1 MSIAKSTLSEK
12 RLKSERISNPFDF
25 VAKFSSVNRLPDCG
39 AAKRQPHQ
47 PTLWR
52 NDKSQ
57 LIRINLSSINNL
69 KKFRKY
75 IRAIVLVAATS
86 KLAAASVTSLHCEY
100 LTNPLGLDAVQPL
113 LHWNIDSE
121 VRGERQTAYQ
131 ILVASRPELLA
142 KNKSDLWDSGK
153 VNSDESVSVPYAG
166 SPLRSRKECF
176 WKVRV
181 WDQTGKVSDWSS
193 PASWTTGLLQP
204 EDWSAKWITAAKWFM
219 PPDVRPVGL
228 VVAAGG
234 CADVDLGAPMPV
246 DEIRLLFNDT
256 NSAPT
261 RFLIEGADEPQFYQP
276 QILVD
281 QSVHIFQPAAPGAQV
296 FPVNHRVARHVRL
309 WIKETHGKSKAVIR
323 QMEVISGG
331 RNVALMR
338 PTREA
343 GTDWSSGHAV
353 FLVDGMPSAS
363 DGKECPPDACPTTSV
378 PLLRKSFAIE
388 KSIQRATLYI
398 AALGMADV
406 TLNGQRA
413 TDTVL
418 GPPFTDYTKRV
429 NYLTLDVTPLLARG
443 ENVLGVT
450 VGNGFFSTPRGG
462 FGERHGGHGPPR
474 VLVQTEIEYTDGTRQ
489 TIASDDSWKWARSE
503 IVDND
508 TFAAYTE
515 DRRLAKPGW
524 DRPGFDDR
532 DWQRVAISSSLGG
545 KLVSPL
551 GPPIRVVGEFKPDRI
566 VGNRAYFKILSA
578 GWPRVQVNGHAGQT
592 ITILGK
598 SGSYKTPPLV
608 FTLATNGPAVL
619 EPRFMYLSGPLEI
632 EAKGLIEPLTPDAVT
647 IQLAHADLKMAGTF
661 SCSNPWFN
669 QIYAALL
676 QTHLNYDGDQPM
688 DPMREK
694 QGWTQDMQGMFE
706 TAAYLTD
713 VAGIYRK
720 WWRDFAD
727 GQDESGY
734 VGSVLPVVG
743 RQVYDWNSPWWS
755 GVVVLLPWQHYQ
767 YYGDRR
773 VLAESYDTMRRY
785 VDFLGNLTASGS
797 VRGWGDYPYLNR
809 GDTNSPEAREGILSW
824 KGAGDWQN
832 PFGGKDAV
840 PAPLLDM
847 PAWYHYAT
855 IVSQT
860 AALLGKKADAQKYAR
875 IANAV
880 QQRFNAKFLN
890 FTNGLYGSQTNNQTA
905 QALPLALDVV
915 PDNLRGLTY
924 QKLLTAIHAHKD
936 HQGAGFVGL
945 PFLLHALTDAR
956 ETALANKMVNQQDY
970 PSWKTLIHDGVF
982 AEGWNGGGAQMPS
995 CGGAIGMWL
1004 YQSVLGIRP
1013 DPASPGFK
1021 KFILAPQPDPASGL
1035 TSARGSYDSVHGRI
1049 VSDWTIESGIFT
1061 LNATVPVNTSAKIY
1075 IPTHDQHSV
1084 SESGKPVSKVPG
1096 VKFLGL
1102 EGNAAVYSVG
1112 SGNYHFTAD
1121 LPADLLKTAVPR
1133 DATVAEKQF
1142 VSTPHPGDFTN
1153 ANGVEIFS
1161 KIASDSA
1168 TSFEADTV
1176 KTGLASIASTS
1187 EETVAH
1193 DGGGKDASALF
1204 NGTTKNGSGG
1214 EETLNDG
1221 KTFCGYGA
1229 GSALT
1234 VRLVH
1239 PSDIAYILTFAGHG
1253 DARASQNYTLFAA
1266 YAEAPETFVKL
1277 THAVAPCTCGA
1288 SEVKI
1293 DLATKNIVAL
1303 RFEFGN
1309 GPLGF
1314 NVYREINISTRET
1327 GK

>member
-1 MSIAKSTLSEK
+1 MNT
-12 RLKSERISNPFDF
+12 
-25 VAKFSSVNRLPDCG
+25 
-39 AAKRQPHQ
+39 
-47 PTLWR
+47 
-52 NDKSQ
+52 
-57 LIRINLSSINNL
+57 L
-69 KKFRKY
+69 KKH
-75 IRAIVLVAATS
+75 ILAILLVAVAS
-86 KLAAASVTSLHCEY
+86 KLAAASVADLRCEY
-100 LTNPLGLDAVQPL
+100 FSNPLGIDAVQPHL
-113 LHWNIDSE
+113 SWNIDSD

-131 ILVASRPELLA
+131 ILVASEPELLK
-142 KNKSDLWDSGK
+142 KNKGDLWDSGK
-153 VNSDESVSVPYAG
+153 VKTDESVSVPYAG
-166 SPLRSRKECF
+166 VPLKSRAECF

-181 WDQTGKVSDWSS
+181 WDQAGQVSDWSA

-204 EDWSAKWITAAKWFM
+204 EDWSAKWITASKWFM
-219 PPDVRPVGL
+219 PPDVRPAGL

-234 CADVDLGAPMPV
+234 WADVDLGAALPI
-246 DEIRLLFNDT
+246 DEIRLFFNDT

-276 QILVD
+276 QILAD
-281 QSVHIFQPAAPGAQV
+281 QTAQIFQPVAPGVQV
-296 FPVNHRVARHVRL
+296 FPVNHLVTRHVRL
-309 WIKETHGKSKAVIR
+309 WIKGTRGKSKAVIR

-331 RNVALMR
+331 RNMALMR
-338 PTREA
+338 PTREV

-353 FLVDGMPSAS
+353 FLVDGMPSAG
-363 DGKECPPDACPTTSV
+363 DGNECPPDACPTTAA
-378 PLLRKSFAIE
+378 PLLRKSFPIE
-388 KSIQRATLYI
+388 KPIRRATLYV

-406 TLNGQRA
+406 TINGRRV

-429 NYLTLDVTPLLARG
+429 NYLTLDVKALLARG

-450 VGNGFFSTPRGG
+450 VGNGFFSTPRRG
-462 FGERHGGHGPPR
+462 FGERHSGHGPPR
-474 VLVQTEIEYTDGTRQ
+474 VLLQTEIEYADGSRQ
-489 TIASDDSWKWARSE
+489 TVASDDSWKWARSE
-503 IVDND
+503 IVEND

-524 DRPGFDDR
+524 DRPSFDDH
-532 DWQRVAISSSLGG
+532 DWQPVAISSALGG

-551 GPPIRVVGEFKPDRI
+551 GPPIRVDGELKPERVD
-566 VGNRAYFKILSA
+566 GNRAYFKVLSA
-578 GWPRVQVNGHAGQT
+578 GWPRVQLNGHAGQT
-592 ITILGK
+592 ITILGQ
-598 SGSYKTPPLV
+598 SGSYKTPPLA

-632 EAKGLIEPLTPDAVT
+632 EVKGLSEPLASDAVT
-647 IQLAHADLKMAGTF
+647 IQLAHADLKMDGTF

-669 QIYAALL
+669 QLYAALL

-727 GQDESGY
+727 GQDASGY

-773 VLAESYDTMRRY
+773 VLAESYNTMRRY
-785 VDFLGNLTASGS
+785 VDFLGDLTASGS

-824 KGAGDWQN
+824 LGAGDWQN
-832 PFGGKDAV
+832 PYGGKTAV

-860 AALLGKKADAQKYAR
+860 AALLGNKADAQKYAEL
-875 IANAV
+875 AKTV
-880 QQRFNAKFLN
+880 QQRFNAKYLN
-890 FTNGLYGSQTNNQTA
+890 STNGLYGSQTNSQTA

-915 PDNLRGLTY
+915 PEKLRDLTY
-924 QKLLTAIHAHKD
+924 QQLIAAIHARKD

-970 PSWKTLIHDGVF
+970 PSWKTLIHDGVL

-1004 YQSVLGIRP
+1004 YQSVVGIRP
-1013 DPASPGFK
+1013 DPAGPGFK
-1021 KFILAPQPDPASGL
+1021 KFILAPQPDPATGL
-1035 TSARGSYDSVHGRI
+1035 TSAKGSYNSVHGRI
-1049 VSDWTIESGIFT
+1049 ISDWKIEAGIFT
-1061 LNATVPVNTSAKIY
+1061 LNATVPANTSAKIY
-1075 IPTHDQHSV
+1075 IPTQDKNSV
-1084 SESGKPVSKVPG
+1084 SESGKPVAKALG

-1102 EGNAAVYSVG
+1102 EGHAAVYSVG
-1112 SGNYHFTAD
+1112 SGFYHFTAD
-1121 LPADLLKTAVPR
+1121 LPANLLKTTAPH
-1133 DATVAEKQF
+1133 DATGEGKKVFDE
-1142 VSTPHPGDFTN
+1142 PPPGDLTN
-1153 ANGVEIFS
+1153 VFGLEIVS
-1161 KIASDSA
+1161 KIARDSA
-1168 TSFEADTV
+1168 AGLEADIIR
-1176 KTGLASIASTS
+1176 TGLVSVASTS
-1187 EETVAH
+1187 ETDLAH
-1193 DGGGKDASALF
+1193 DGGGKYASALY
-1204 NGTTKNGSGG
+1204 NGTTKNGANGDQ
-1214 EETLNDG
+1214 TLNDA
-1221 KTFCGYGA
+1221 KTFRGYGT
-1229 GSALT
+1229 GSSLT
-1234 VRLVH
+1234 IRFEH
-1239 PSDIAYILTFAGHG
+1239 STDIARIMTFAGHG
-1253 DARASQNYTLFAA
+1253 DARASQSYTLFAA
-1266 YAEAPETFVKL
+1266 FAAAPTKFVKL
-1277 THAVAPCTCGA
+1277 THAAVQCAGGA
-1288 SEVKI
+1288 SELRI
-1293 DLATKNIVAL
+1293 SLAAKNAIAL
-1303 RFEFGN
+1303 RFEFEN

-1314 NVYREINISTRET
+1314 NVYREINLVGREA
-1327 GK
+1327 GQ